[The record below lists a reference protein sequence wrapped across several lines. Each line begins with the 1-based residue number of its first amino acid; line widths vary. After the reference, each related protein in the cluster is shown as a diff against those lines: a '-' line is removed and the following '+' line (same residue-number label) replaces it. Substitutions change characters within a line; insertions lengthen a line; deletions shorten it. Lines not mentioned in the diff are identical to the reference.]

1 MNKNEADKNS
11 GPLDFAQITQRQ
23 QETWSSGDFHEVAR
37 QNVIMAEALCEAT
50 NPHATNKILDVACGS
65 GTAALVAARRYCEVT
80 GIDYVPRLVKKARAI
95 AAASG
100 LEVDFQVADAQDL
113 PFDDN
118 SFDMVFSVYG
128 VQFAPNQEKAAKE
141 MLRVCRSGGKIALA
155 SPVAEGWSGDFFAV
169 NSRYMPP
176 PHGIKS
182 PLIWG
187 TAQGINELLGSGMYS
202 TTNEERTAHQYYRSV
217 DHAVNVFLNY
227 FGPTIQASESLE
239 KSTKEE
245 YKKDLKE
252 VFQKYNRAK
261 DGTAVIE
268 NRFQLSLT
276 TCA

>member
-1 MNKNEADKNS
+1 
-11 GPLDFAQITQRQ
+11 
-23 QETWSSGDFHEVAR
+23 VAR
-37 QNVIMAEALCEAT
+37 QNVIMAEILCEAA

-80 GIDYVPRLVKKARAI
+80 GIDYVPGLIKKANAI

-113 PFDDN
+113 PFEDE
-118 SFDMVFSVYG
+118 SFDMVFSIYG

-155 SPVAEGWSGDFFAV
+155 SPVAEGWSGDFFSINAK
-169 NSRYMPP
+169 YMPP
-176 PHGIKS
+176 LPGIRS

-187 TAQGINELLGSGMYS
+187 TVPGINELLGSGMYS
-202 TTNEERTAHQYYRSV
+202 TNNEERTAHQYYRSV
-217 DHAVNVFLNY
+217 DHAVSVFLNY
-227 FGPTIQASESLE
+227 FGPSLQTSESLDNS
-239 KSTKEE
+239 KKEE
-245 YKKDLKE
+245 YIKDLKE
-252 VFQKYNRAK
+252 VFQKHNRAK

-268 NRFQLSLT
+268 NRFQLSIT